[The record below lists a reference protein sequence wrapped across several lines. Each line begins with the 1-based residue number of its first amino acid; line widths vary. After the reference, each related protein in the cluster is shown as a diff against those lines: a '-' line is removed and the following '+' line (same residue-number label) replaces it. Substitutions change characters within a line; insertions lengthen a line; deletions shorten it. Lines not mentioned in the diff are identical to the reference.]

1 MKPIAR
7 PLTRVIDRSALLPPR
22 PKLFGHGLDGAPALP
37 AISNLDGLLLGVL
50 RRWSIPALRVVLG
63 LVFVWF
69 GALKL
74 LGFSPVLSMIQQ
86 TYTFLPA
93 PPFIIILGGWEILIG
108 TGLIF
113 KRALRFILILLCVHL
128 TGTFVALCLAPTRFF
143 LHGIPLLLTADGE
156 FVVKNLVLV
165 AAGLVIG
172 GYEVKPLGEERVSL
186 AVDEN

>member
-7 PLTRVIDRSALLPPR
+7 PLTRVIDQSALLPSR
-22 PKLFGHGLDGAPALP
+22 PQVRGISVDDAPSLP
-37 AISNLDGLLLGVL
+37 AISNLDDLLLGVL
-50 RRWSIPALRVVLG
+50 RRWSIPALRGALA

-74 LGFSPVLSMIQQ
+74 LGFSPVLALIEQ

-93 PPFIIILGGWEILIG
+93 PHFVLILGGWEILIG
-108 TGLIF
+108 IGLIF
-113 KRALRFILILLCVHL
+113 KRALRFVLILMCVHL
-128 TGTFVALCLAPTRFF
+128 TGTFVALYLAPTRFF

-165 AAGLVIG
+165 ASGLVIG
-172 GYEVKPLGEERVSL
+172 GHDVKPLSEGKSF
-186 AVDEN
+186 VDGK